1 MPHLE
6 GSEAILAYEQSGQGT
21 DLVWVAGGGSR
32 GRDWRLFQTPFFDDR
47 YRSTT
52 FDGRGIGDTRCDL
65 PQPWPL
71 KAFAADAAELIEAVC
86 DPPVAL
92 VGSSLGSAIVQQ
104 VVIDRPDLVRC
115 AVVMGTGAWSTGWG
129 WDYQEAE
136 IEFRRGGGRLD
147 GMMGVTHYA
156 AMCYPARALGD
167 RELWPKLREL
177 MLAWMDSGENERSL
191 IPQWEASLRFD
202 QRAEL
207 PSVRVPMHV
216 IAFTE
221 DVQAPPQDGQEM
233 AEMIPSAEFHL
244 LADMGHASWYGHA
257 HDTLNAYIL
266 DLLDRHRCNAATAV
280 RLELDARRLHQ
291 PGVSGVELTRP
302 ADRPQPLVVQLFGE
316 HADRA

>member
-1 MPHLE
+1 MPHLA
-6 GSEAILAYEQSGQGT
+6 GSEATIAYEQSGQGC

-32 GRDWRLFQTPFFDDR
+32 GGDWRLFQTPFFDDR

-52 FDGRGIGDTRCDL
+52 FDGRGIGDTTCDL
-65 PQPWPL
+65 PQPWPIE
-71 KAFAADAAELIEAVC
+71 AFARDTAELIEAVC
-86 DPPVAL
+86 EPPVAI

-104 VVIDRPDLVRC
+104 VAIDRPDLLRC

-136 IEFRRGGGRLD
+136 IEFRRAGGSLD

-156 AMCYPARALGD
+156 SMCYPARALGD
-167 RELWPKLREL
+167 RELWPKLRGLLLE
-177 MLAWMDSGENERSL
+177 WMDSGENERSL
-191 IPQWEASLRFD
+191 IPQWEASLRYD
-202 QRAEL
+202 QRAQL

-257 HDTLNAYIL
+257 HDTINPYIL
-266 DLLDRHRCNAATAV
+266 NLIDQH
-280 RLELDARRLHQ
+280 
-291 PGVSGVELTRP
+291 P
-302 ADRPQPLVVQLFGE
+302 
-316 HADRA
+316 

>member
-1 MPHLE
+1 MPHLK
-6 GSEAILAYEQSGQGT
+6 GSEATIAFQQSGQGP

-32 GRDWRLFQTPFFDDR
+32 GGDWRRFQTPFFDER

-52 FDGRGIGDTRCDL
+52 FDGRGIGDTTCEL
-65 PQPWPL
+65 PQPWPIE
-71 KAFAADAAELIEAVC
+71 AFARDTAELIEAVC
-86 DPPVAL
+86 EPPVAI

-104 VVIDRPDLVRC
+104 VAIDRPDLLRC

-136 IEFRRGGGRLD
+136 IEFRRAGGSLD

-156 AMCYPARALGD
+156 SMCYPAQALGD

-177 MLAWMDSGENERSL
+177 LLEWMDSGENERSL
-191 IPQWEASLRFD
+191 IPQWEASLRYD
-202 QRAEL
+202 QRAKL

-221 DVQAPPQDGQEM
+221 DVQAPPQDGEEM

-244 LADMGHASWYGHA
+244 LPDMGHASWYGHA
-257 HDTLNAYIL
+257 HDTINPYIL
-266 DLLDRHRCNAATAV
+266 NLLERHAPV
-280 RLELDARRLHQ
+280 
-291 PGVSGVELTRP
+291 
-302 ADRPQPLVVQLFGE
+302 
-316 HADRA
+316 

>member
-1 MPHLE
+1 MPLLE
-6 GSEAILAYEQSGQGT
+6 GSEATIAYEQSGQGP

-32 GRDWRLFQTPFFDDR
+32 GGDWRLFQTPFFDDR

-52 FDGRGIGDTRCDL
+52 FDARGIGDTTCDL
-65 PQPWPL
+65 PQPWPIE
-71 KAFAADAAELIEAVC
+71 AFARDSAELIEAVC
-86 DPPVAL
+86 KPPVAI

-104 VVIDRPDLVRC
+104 VAIDRPDLLRC

-136 IEFRRGGGRLD
+136 IEFRRAEGSLD
-147 GMMGVTHYA
+147 GMMGVAHYA

-177 MLAWMDSGENERSL
+177 LLEWMDSGENERSL
-191 IPQWEASLRFD
+191 IPQWEASLRYD
-202 QRAEL
+202 QRALL

-244 LADMGHASWYGHA
+244 LPDMGHASWYGHA
-257 HDTLNAYIL
+257 HDTLNPYIL
-266 DLLDRHRCNAATAV
+266 NLLDRHR
-280 RLELDARRLHQ
+280 
-291 PGVSGVELTRP
+291 
-302 ADRPQPLVVQLFGE
+302 
-316 HADRA
+316 